1 MKISFNWLKEFL
13 NIDIDI
19 EEVSNILTDI
29 GLEVEGI
36 DDFQEVKGG
45 FKGLL
50 VGEVVSCIKHP
61 NADRLKLTTVNIG
74 EESLLQIVCG
84 APNVKEGLIVIIATV
99 GTTLY
104 PIKGSEFK
112 INKSKI
118 RGELSQGM
126 ICAEDEIGIG
136 KAHDGIIVLDKKHQ
150 PGTKVSEIFDNY
162 SDSIFNIGLTPN
174 RSDAMSHHGVARD
187 LRAALMHKGQKTELL
202 TPSVS
207 NFHINSR
214 TKKINIKI
222 LNQSL
227 CQRFSGI
234 CIENIKVESSPKWL
248 QNKLKSIGL
257 SPVNNVVD
265 ITNYILHEVGQPLH
279 AYDLEKIKSN
289 TIEVKTLKKDTV
301 FTTLD
306 GLERKLNETDLM
318 VCDKNEPMC
327 IAGIYGGDY
336 HGVSNETKSI
346 FLESAYF
353 NPVSI
358 RKTAKA
364 HSINSDASFRFE
376 RGVNIELVEY
386 ALKRAAIL
394 ICELCDG
401 KICSDLIDEY
411 PKKPESKSIL
421 LNFEK
426 TNKLIGQEIPTEKIK
441 SILTSL
447 DFKINNITETGV
459 GITVPFYR
467 HDVTRECDVVE
478 EILRIYGFNEI
489 NLSNKLS
496 ISLNTIDQNKHFKT
510 ENIISSYLNSLGFN
524 EIMNNSLTNNE
535 LDIEKRKSVQIIN
548 SISSDVSQL
557 RTSLLES
564 SLKTLKYNLNRKN
577 SNTNFYEFGK
587 IYENTKEKNKESR
600 RLGILFSGNIIEKTW
615 NSDVVKAE
623 FYILKNIVLNIFK
636 RLSVNV
642 SEKIVNFEGL
652 ENVLGIFNNDKR
664 IAILG
669 KIDIKYKSIIGI
681 NQDVYYASIDIDL
694 LLNNLT
700 SEFHKYKNI
709 SKFPSVN
716 RELNF
721 LLDNDIQYSEI
732 KILLFQTSKIKK
744 LTSMSLSDVYIDKKL
759 PEGKKSYTLSFSL
772 MDNEKTLTEKEIQST
787 MTKIQNTIE
796 NKFTATLRSQDL

>member
-1 MKISFNWLKEFL
+1 MNISFNWLKEFL

-36 DDFQEVKGG
+36 DDFQEFKGG

-84 APNVKEGLIVIIATV
+84 APNVKEGLIVVIATV

-104 PIKGSEFK
+104 PLKGNEFK

-136 KAHDGIIVLDKKHQ
+136 KAHDGIIVLDKKHK

-187 LRAALMHKGQKTELL
+187 LRAALMHKGFKTELL

-214 TKKINIKI
+214 TKNINIKI
-222 LNQSL
+222 SNQSL

-234 CIENIKVESSPKWL
+234 CIENIKVKSSPKWL
-248 QNKLKSIGL
+248 QIKLKSIGL

-265 ITNYILHEVGQPLH
+265 ITNYILHELGQPLH

-289 TIEVKTLKKDTV
+289 TIEVKTLKEDTV

-318 VCDKNEPMC
+318 VCDKNKPMC
-327 IAGIYGGDY
+327 IAGVYGGDY

-394 ICELCDG
+394 ICEFCGG

-411 PKKPESKSIL
+411 PKKTERKSIL

-426 TNKLIGQEIPTEKIK
+426 TNKLIGQEIPTEEIK

-447 DFKINNITETGV
+447 DFKINNITETGL
-459 GITVPFYR
+459 GITVPSYR
-467 HDVTRECDVVE
+467 YDVTRECDVVE

-510 ENIISSYLNSLGFN
+510 ESIISSYLNSLGFN

-535 LDIEKRKSVQIIN
+535 LDIEARKSVKIIN

-587 IYENTKEKNKESR
+587 IYENTLENNKESR

-615 NSDVVKAE
+615 YSDVVKAE
-623 FYILKNIVLNIFK
+623 FYTLKNIVLNIFK
-636 RLSVNV
+636 RLSINV
-642 SEKIVNFEGL
+642 SEKTMNFEGL
-652 ENVLGIFNNDKR
+652 ENVLGMFKNDKR

-669 KIDIKYKSIIGI
+669 EITKEYKSIIGI

-700 SEFHKYKNI
+700 SELHKYINI

-721 LLDNDIQYSEI
+721 LFNNDIQYSEI
-732 KILLFQTSKIKK
+732 EILLFQNSKIKK
-744 LTSMSLSDVYIDKKL
+744 LISMSLSDVYIDKKL
-759 PEGKKSYTLSFSL
+759 PEGKKSYTLSFRL

-787 MTKIQNTIE
+787 MNKIQNIIE
-796 NKFTATLRSQDL
+796 NKFIATLRS

>member
-1 MKISFNWLKEFL
+1 MNISFNWLKEFL

-84 APNVKEGLIVIIATV
+84 APNVKEGLIVVIATV

-222 LNQSL
+222 SNQSL
-227 CQRFSGI
+227 CHRFSGI

-318 VCDKNEPMC
+318 VCDKNKPMC
-327 IAGIYGGDY
+327 IAGVYGGNY

-394 ICELCDG
+394 ICEFCDG

-411 PKKPESKSIL
+411 PKKTESKSIL

-426 TNKLIGQEIPTEKIK
+426 TNKLIGQEIPTEEIK

-510 ENIISSYLNSLGFN
+510 ESIISSYLNSLGFN

-600 RLGILFSGNIIEKTW
+600 RLGILFSGNIIDKTW

-796 NKFTATLRSQDL
+796 NKFTATLRSQDF

>member
-1 MKISFNWLKEFL
+1 MNISFNWLKEFL

-36 DDFQEVKGG
+36 DYFQEVKGG

-84 APNVKEGLIVIIATV
+84 APNVKEGLIVVIATV

-222 LNQSL
+222 SNQSL

-318 VCDKNEPMC
+318 VCDKNKPMC
-327 IAGIYGGDY
+327 IAGVYGGNY

-358 RKTAKA
+358 RKTAKD

-394 ICELCDG
+394 ICEFCDG

-411 PKKPESKSIL
+411 PKKTESKSIL

-426 TNKLIGQEIPTEKIK
+426 TNKLIGQEIPTEEIK

-510 ENIISSYLNSLGFN
+510 ESIISSYLNSLGFN

-535 LDIEKRKSVQIIN
+535 LDVEKRKSVQIIN

-600 RLGILFSGNIIEKTW
+600 RLGILFSGNIIDKTW

-796 NKFTATLRSQDL
+796 NKFTATLRSQDF